1 MTNIVYPALVVLA
14 LALLMVL
21 LTELYIRR
29 QERQSQRHF
38 HKLNEAELK
47 RVEQELLMK
56 KWKRNNLYKI
66 NKKIKSLSN
75 EEKKCFCQGRNEPL
89 YYTHTKQTFEQ

>member
-1 MTNIVYPALVVLA
+1 MTNIVYPALVVLV

-56 KWKRNNLYKI
+56 K
-66 NKKIKSLSN
+66 
-75 EEKKCFCQGRNEPL
+75 
-89 YYTHTKQTFEQ
+89 